1 MSATTLCA
9 SLSTFPKILTFQSIK
24 SHPHLVPDILQQFIS
39 MCVEGAGT
47 ERRVPA
53 VLLEPAGQVHP
64 ASLVQVQLL
73 LGDQV
78 RAIHPWVDV
87 DRPSHIE
94 ANSQEDEGA
103 RLLYRVFFPT
113 GPPPKSSKYRK
124 VHVRC
129 I

>member
-1 MSATTLCA
+1 
-9 SLSTFPKILTFQSIK
+9 
-24 SHPHLVPDILQQFIS
+24 

-78 RAIHPWVDV
+78 RAIHPWVGV
-87 DRPSHIE
+87 RQGHIE
-94 ANSQEDEGA
+94 ANSQDEAGA
-103 RLLYRVFFPT
+103 RL
-113 GPPPKSSKYRK
+113 
-124 VHVRC
+124 
-129 I
+129 